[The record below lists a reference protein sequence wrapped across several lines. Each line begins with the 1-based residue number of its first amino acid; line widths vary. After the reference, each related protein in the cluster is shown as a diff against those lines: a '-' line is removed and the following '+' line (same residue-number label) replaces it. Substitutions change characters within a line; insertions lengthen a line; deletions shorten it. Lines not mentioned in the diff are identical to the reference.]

1 VAASRACRYDPNA
14 IARKEEA
21 GMGTPRVG
29 RIVGLLLLCAAAT
42 AARANDTPAPWLALC
57 GKCLSPTVI
66 SSSGLGTAHA
76 EAVARITREGATEWC
91 ENWQP
96 DHVARCV
103 QEALTSDDAHT
114 TYRAT
119 ADCPHGRITAVD
131 GVTYSLAGTWSS
143 GIGRGRTKW
152 RDPSGKVLG
161 VEEPGSGLGI
171 AEQWEVLCPRAP
183 ARAAAAATAPHY
195 AFAVGQ
201 EIEAKYGGAWVRG
214 RVTRIWPH
222 EGAHGNEP
230 AFDVQLVNGK
240 RGILPAT
247 MLRAASA
254 AH

>member
-1 VAASRACRYDPNA
+1 MGRQLARRVA
-14 IARKEEA
+14 
-21 GMGTPRVG
+21 
-29 RIVGLLLLCAAAT
+29 GLLLFCT
-42 AARANDTPAPWLALC
+42 AAMAASAADAPPPWLALC
-57 GKCLSPTVI
+57 GKCLSPTVV

-76 EAVARITREGATEWC
+76 EAVARITREGATGWC
-91 ENWQP
+91 GDWQP
-96 DHVARCV
+96 DQVARCV
-103 QEALTSDDAHT
+103 QEALASDDAHT

-131 GVTYSLAGTWSS
+131 GVTYSLAGVWSS
-143 GIGRGRTKW
+143 GIGKGRTKW

-183 ARAAAAATAPHY
+183 AQPAGAATAPRY

-201 EIEAKYGGAWVRG
+201 EIEAKYGGDWVRG

-230 AFDVQLVNGK
+230 AYDVQLVNGK
-240 RGILPAT
+240 RGIVPPA
-247 MLRAASA
+247 MLQPVSVR
-254 AH
+254 